1 MNEEKLFSYAVY
13 NALGVGPE
21 NARTRK
27 ELCAA
32 VGCSDRNLRLA
43 IEVLRHDYPIL
54 TDDDG
59 KGYYLPTSDDRG
71 RKQAV
76 SWLRRQESRR
86 ESIRQAM
93 RGARRFVMSTGLS
106 CCPAPHIQE
115 ARKGEPAADRR
126 GWSGTEKAEVQSE
139 GF

>member
-1 MNEEKLFSYAVY
+1 MNKYTDFEKSVY
-13 NALGVGPE
+13 NALNIGPT
-21 NARTRK
+21 NAKTRK

-32 VGCSDRNLRLA
+32 VGCSDRKLRLA

-76 SWLRRQESRR
+76 SWLKRQEIRR
-86 ESIRQAM
+86 ISIWRAM
-93 RGARRFVMSTGLS
+93 RGTRRF
-106 CCPAPHIQE
+106 IQ
-115 ARKGEPAADRR
+115 
-126 GWSGTEKAEVQSE
+126 GTEQRKKE
-139 GF
+139 